1 MHQPYNGS
9 ERSVTARSEVQK
21 GASHRRQVDVD
32 AFAVCPRSAEERR
45 CLKPETSIH
54 GERAGQSTLNRLG
67 RFGVGRTAA
76 VDGCRRQEG
85 RQRLRGRTEAQTT
98 TKEAVR
104 VIRYDQIF
112 LPKARHLGT
121 ERQCRQA
128 TPRGGRGGRPCNTM

>member
-1 MHQPYNGS
+1 M
-9 ERSVTARSEVQK
+9 
-21 GASHRRQVDVD
+21 
-32 AFAVCPRSAEERR
+32 
-45 CLKPETSIH
+45 PETSIH
-54 GERAGQSTLNRLG
+54 GERAGQSTRNRLG

-76 VDGCRRQEG
+76 VDGCRRHEG

-98 TKEAVR
+98 TQEAVR

-128 TPRGGRGGRPCNTM
+128 TPRGGRGGRTEPDGSYRHCNSLIMARSVA